1 MSKRGFS
8 TEDELRVIKELLDGR
23 YQVIHS
29 KDEFEKLKDGFDY
42 KSLIPGSIDLF
53 NYSTNNVVYPLA
65 ESILMMLVT
74 PKMTN
79 PWLWASFLVIT

>member
-29 KDEFEKLKDGFDY
+29 KDEFKKLKDGFDY
-42 KSLIPGSIDLF
+42 KSLIPDAWRRCRSGCRR
-53 NYSTNNVVYPLA
+53 A
-65 ESILMMLVT
+65 
-74 PKMTN
+74 
-79 PWLWASFLVIT
+79 AAAG

>member
-29 KDEFEKLKDGFDY
+29 KDEFKKLKDGFDY

-53 NYSTNNVVYPLA
+53 NYSTNNDVYPIV
-65 ESILMMLVT
+65 ESSLKIIV
-74 PKMTN
+74 N
-79 PWLWASFLVIT
+79 P